1 VQELILNF
9 HGLGN
14 PHSLVDLHEAQYWW
28 RADSFARLLDQI
40 VDRPNASSPKIS
52 ITFDDG
58 NASDYLLALPELG
71 KRKLRAS
78 FFVCAARIGAKNYLS
93 EAMIRDLLDAGM
105 NIGSHGMSHL
115 DWRMLNSESLEV
127 EIVDARK
134 KIEDVCQRPVRS
146 VAIPFGSYDGRVLKK
161 LNQES
166 WDCIYTSDRGRART
180 TDKIKPRES
189 LDATMQDR
197 DILTELLARP
207 RLKTLIVRALVQRYK
222 KL

>member
-9 HGLGN
+9 HGLGD
-14 PHSLVDLHEAQYWW
+14 PHSFVDLHEAQYWW
-28 RADSFARLLDQI
+28 RGDSFARLLDQI
-40 VDRPNASSPKIS
+40 VVRPDDADPRIS

-71 KRKLRAS
+71 KRKLTAS
-78 FFVCAARIGAKNYLS
+78 FFVCAARIGAKNYLDKS
-93 EAMIRDLLDAGM
+93 MIRDLLDAGM
-105 NIGSHGMSHL
+105 NIGSHGMNHL
-115 DWRMLNSESLEV
+115 DWRMLNWASLEE

-146 VAIPFGSYDGRVLKK
+146 VAIPFGSYDGRL
-161 LNQES
+161 LRRLIQDS
-166 WDCIYTSDRGRART
+166 WDCIYTSDRGRARI
-180 TDKIKPRES
+180 TDKIKPRET

-197 DILTELLARP
+197 DILTELLAQP
-207 RLKTLIVRALVQRYK
+207 RLKTRIVRALAQHYK